1 MKFSHQ
7 VLKYNDTRKNTILD
21 YQVEIYPL
29 KPEDRTYIWL
39 NIGNYSLT
47 GFEMKLQ
54 RHYMKY
60 LFNYY
65 LPSGLFVIV
74 SWSSF
79 LIPPEIVP
87 GRMTLLVT
95 LFLVLINIFN
105 NITITSPNTETMTAL
120 SAWMIACILFVFGAL
135 AAYAGILFAKYT
147 ITRSKVVNPSTN
159 GVSASND
166 EVTTQRMNPPFNE
179 NETLKQADKLLL
191 LIFPAL
197 FLSFNCAYWP
207 FYAPKVY

>member
-1 MKFSHQ
+1 
-7 VLKYNDTRKNTILD
+7 
-21 YQVEIYPL
+21 
-29 KPEDRTYIWL
+29 
-39 NIGNYSLT
+39 
-47 GFEMKLQ
+47 
-54 RHYMKY
+54 MKY
-60 LFNYY
+60 LFNFY

-105 NITITSPNTETMTAL
+105 NITLTSPNTETMTAL

-191 LIFPAL
+191 IIFPAL